1 MKFFGLQFLN
11 CFETQDIKYQ
21 SQKEM
26 AKCLTE
32 NIIFQKEI
40 FETNTDEIKKSTKKF
55 KIFKNMIYQ
64 DKLEEVTTN
73 MNNEKKWSDTFILS
87 RNWSFV
93 FRIRH
98 QRIFFDVKVIN
109 PNTKWCMRQTLKQR
123 YSVS

>member
-21 SQKEM
+21 NQKEM

-40 FETNTDEIKKSTKKF
+40 FETNTAEIKKSTKTF
-55 KIFKNMIYQ
+55 KSFKNVIYQ

-73 MNNEKKWSDTFILS
+73 MNKERKWSDTLILS
-87 RNWSFV
+87 RNWFFV
-93 FRIRH
+93 FRIRG
-98 QRIFFDVKVIN
+98 QRIFFDVTVIN
-109 PNTKWCMRQTLKQR
+109 LNTEW
-123 YSVS
+123 

>member
-21 SQKEM
+21 NKKEM

-93 FRIRH
+93 FRIRR
-98 QRIFFDVKVIN
+98 QIIFFDVKVIN
-109 PNTKWCMRQTLKQR
+109 PSTKWCMRQTLKQS
-123 YSVS
+123 YSIS